1 MIQFNGCSVCYVW
14 PAFCYIII
22 RIPVR
27 GGQSVCLSLRP
38 SIRLAR
44 RVSNA
49 VEIVEK
55 PESDSSG
62 EDRYCDEGDSKM
74 RSYLTNSVQ

>member
-1 MIQFNGCSVCYVW
+1 MCGLHSVTLLSAYLSV
-14 PAFCYIII
+14 
-22 RIPVR
+22 V
-27 GGQSVCLSLRP
+27 GQSVCLSLRP

-74 RSYLTNSVQ
+74 RSYPTNLVQ